1 MLQIQNLDILG
12 VKTVM
17 TPTSAQHTPLPSK
30 PHGSRWFFKEHNTT
44 TPNFNSYRHPADTKI
59 NQAPSKNNNWTAG
72 FDSSTTTLTEVKAK
86 ESAIAQVFNPP
97 PTYSL
102 VRPSAFV

>member
-12 VKTVM
+12 VRTVM
-17 TPTSAQHTPLPSK
+17 APTTSQHTPLPSR
-30 PHGSRWFFKEHNTT
+30 PHSNRYFFKEHFTI
-44 TPNFNSYRHPADTKI
+44 TPNFNATRQPADTKI
-59 NQAPSKNNNWTAG
+59 NQAPSKVNNWTSG
-72 FDSSTTTLTEVKAK
+72 FNSSTTTLTEVKTK
-86 ESAIAQVFNPP
+86 ERAINQVFNPP